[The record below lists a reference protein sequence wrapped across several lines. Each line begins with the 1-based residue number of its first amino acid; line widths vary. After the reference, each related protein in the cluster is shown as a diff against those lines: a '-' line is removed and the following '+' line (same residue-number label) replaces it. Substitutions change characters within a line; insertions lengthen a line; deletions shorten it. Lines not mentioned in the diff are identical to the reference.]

1 MKNIIESIGNFMNP
15 VKEFMIKH
23 QSNPLLWLV
32 LFGLG
37 IFVFASVYRALQK
50 EK

>member
-1 MKNIIESIGNFMNP
+1 MDKVIEAMDNFMQPIKDFMVKNQNNP
-15 VKEFMIKH
+15 IVW
-23 QSNPLLWLV
+23 LL

-37 IFVFASVYRALQK
+37 LFVFASVYRALQK